1 MIPGKRLR
9 KPKRSILTWQLVH
22 EKMAWNVLFLLGGG
36 FAMAAGAT
44 VSAGHGCELKLAE
57 LCFFLSNSINKGT

>member
-1 MIPGKRLR
+1 MKA
-9 KPKRSILTWQLVH
+9 KESILTWKIVH

-44 VSAGHGCELKLAE
+44 VGV
-57 LCFFLSNSINKGT
+57 